1 MRFAVDFCSRLLPL
15 AILAITGCKI
25 QEIDTQT
32 AVVDTRG
39 VPIVQVVIEGPGG
52 DLVPVDHYEVV
63 DRVLV
68 VTHPRLLA
76 SVILSVLVMATTLY
90 LIRRSSRE

>member
-1 MRFAVDFCSRLLPL
+1 MRSAVDFCSRLLPL
-15 AILAITGCKI
+15 AILALSGCKI

-32 AVVDTRG
+32 AVIDTRG

-68 VTHPRLLA
+68 VTHPRLFA
-76 SVILSVLVMATTLY
+76 SMIFSVLVIATTLY